1 MNAMK
6 RVGSSS
12 VIAALAVLAVFVVVL
27 SAIPTTDAARATDA
41 GNEQP
46 LRNWDLGLTLGYDT
60 PVDDA
65 DHTQYWTA
73 TFDFDENDG
82 KWPYG
87 DNAVMAV
94 KFFFSDGGDIGDK
107 YSVSSAGKM
116 YSSEYVTVPVFEV
129 DGKPYVEPIVCTP
142 DLWPV
147 ADDGCR
153 LAYPVQAEAV
163 LYTSVYNEDD
173 DNDKK

>member
-1 MNAMK
+1 MNATK

-27 SAIPTTDAARATDA
+27 SAIPTIDAARATDA
-41 GNEQP
+41 IDEQP

-60 PVDDA
+60 PVEYA
-65 DHTQYWTA
+65 DHTEYWTA
-73 TFDFDENDG
+73 TFDFDENYG

-87 DNAVMAV
+87 DKAVMAV
-94 KFFFSDGGDIGDK
+94 KFFFSDGGNIGDK
-107 YSVSSAGKM
+107 YGVSSAGEM

-142 DLWPV
+142 DLWPTA
-147 ADDGCR
+147 ADGSI